1 MQHWKRKGFYR
12 MTRIGALFFLIIFSI
27 IQTSKAQHP
36 DNYFQPAD
44 MKRDILWLQEKVLQY
59 HPACIDPLRK
69 DSVTAAFQIARYEA
83 EKPLQELQF
92 LRLLRHTLL
101 TLRCGHS
108 TAIPSKSFYKY
119 YQKAKPKP
127 IFPLQVFS
135 FDQNLF
141 VRFNGSNNPSIKI
154 GDRLTSINQESSRD
168 ITNSMM
174 DILPSDGYHN
184 SFRNYHMSLNFPT
197 YYLFIR
203 GPSYDYETKLVDS
216 SGKSRSTILSLRT
229 QGKIISKPQKNRTSR
244 VILNGGNSRDLS
256 VLVSN
261 PSIACLRISEFKGKS
276 GWYAKSFQKLEKGKF
291 RTLILDLRG
300 NAGGS
305 LLEANELLSYL
316 LPDTFSMKFMRRS
329 ASIGFNGRSDLSL
342 RARISMA
349 VFRLLPDHTT
359 GRHNTSSNENE
370 IISTRFR
377 FKPQKRNGFKGKLIV
392 LMDGGTFSSASY
404 VAAKLRKAG
413 RAELAGEESGGAAKG
428 CNALITPTI
437 TLPETKL
444 RVSLPLYFLDHE
456 MGAIPFRGL
465 QPDYKLMPPDPSLS
479 LKGIDPELEFL
490 ARHILL
496 IRK

>member
-1 MQHWKRKGFYR
+1 
-12 MTRIGALFFLIIFSI
+12 MTRIGALFFLAIFSI
-27 IQTSKAQHP
+27 IQTSRAQHP

-59 HPACIDPLRK
+59 HPACIDPIRK

-216 SGKSRSTILSLRT
+216 SGKTRSTILSLRT

-329 ASIGFNGRSDLSL
+329 SSIGFNGRSDLSL

-359 GRHNTSSNENE
+359 GRHNTSSNEGE

-377 FKPQKRNGFKGKLIV
+377 FKPQKRHGFNGKLIV

-496 IRK
+496 LRK

>member
-1 MQHWKRKGFYR
+1 MAWNGSL
-12 MTRIGALFFLIIFSI
+12 LFFAIFSI
-27 IQTSKAQHP
+27 IQSSKAQHP

-69 DSVTAAFQIARYEA
+69 DSVTAAFQIARYAA

-141 VRFNGSNNPSIKI
+141 VRFNGSDNPSIKI
-154 GDRLTSINQESSRD
+154 GDRLTSINQESSKD

-174 DILPSDGYHN
+174 EILPSDGYHN

-203 GPSYDYETKLVDS
+203 GPSYDYETMLVDS
-216 SGKSRSTILSLRT
+216 SGKTRNTILSLRT
-229 QGKIISKPQKNRTSR
+229 QGKSISRPQKNRTSR

-261 PSIACLRISEFKGKS
+261 PSIACLRVSEFKGKS
-276 GWYAKSFQKLEKGKF
+276 GWYAKSFQKLEKGKY

-305 LLEANELLSYL
+305 LFEANELLSYL
-316 LPDTFSMKFMRRS
+316 LADTFSMKFIRRS
-329 ASIGFNGRSDLSL
+329 SSIGFNGKSDLSL

-349 VFRLLPDHTT
+349 VFRFLPDHTK
-359 GRHNTSSNENE
+359 GSRNTSTNEGE

-404 VAAKLRKAG
+404 VASKLRKAG

-444 RVSLPLYFLDHE
+444 RVSIPLYFLDHE
-456 MGAIPFRGL
+456 MGKIPFRGL
-465 QPDYKLMPPDPSLS
+465 QPDYKLMHPDPTLS

-496 IRK
+496 LKK

>member
-1 MQHWKRKGFYR
+1 MLRWKSKRFIQMAWNGSL
-12 MTRIGALFFLIIFSI
+12 LFLAIFSI
-27 IQTSKAQHP
+27 IQSSKAQHP

-69 DSVTAAFQIARYEA
+69 DSVSAAFQIARYAA

-141 VRFNGSNNPSIKI
+141 VRFNGSDNPSIKI

-174 DILPSDGYHN
+174 EILPSDGYHN

-216 SGKSRSTILSLRT
+216 SGKTRNTILSLRT
-229 QGKIISKPQKNRTSR
+229 QGKSISRAQKNRTSR
-244 VILNGGNSRDLS
+244 VILNGGYSRDLS

-305 LLEANELLSYL
+305 LFEANELLSYL
-316 LPDTFSMKFMRRS
+316 LADTFSMKFTRCS
-329 ASIGFNGRSDLSL
+329 ARIGFNGRSDLSL
-342 RARISMA
+342 MSRISMA
-349 VFRLLPDHTT
+349 VFRMLPDRTK
-359 GRHNTSSNENE
+359 GSRSTSTNEGE

-377 FKPQKRNGFKGKLIV
+377 FKPQKRHGFNGKLIV

-404 VAAKLRKAG
+404 VASKLRKAG

-444 RVSLPLYFLDHE
+444 RVSIPLYFLDHE
-456 MGAIPFRGL
+456 MGNIPFRGL
-465 QPDYKLMPPDPSLS
+465 QPDYKLMHPDPTLS

-496 IRK
+496 LKK